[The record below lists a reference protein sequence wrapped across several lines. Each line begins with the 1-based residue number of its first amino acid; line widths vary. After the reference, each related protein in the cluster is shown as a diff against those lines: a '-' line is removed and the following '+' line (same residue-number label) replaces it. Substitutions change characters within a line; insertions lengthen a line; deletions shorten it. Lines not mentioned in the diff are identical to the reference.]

1 MKYIIRIILMTAL
14 IAFGGCARIDGEGYA
29 AHTTSEM
36 VNMLKKPVTP
46 LDMLNNVKFALDNHL
61 LIKEEFYSDENLTHF
76 FNGKKINWITRK
88 PAWLFGSVLGLDH
101 LVESDENKWC
111 IEMSVNFDTVDKNG
125 EPSIGGKL
133 QGSGGLQMVHDN
145 QLTAE
150 LVQSVFG
157 VPTEIVTP
165 NQNYSYKSDFISQGP
180 PTHELGNKVLKY
192 EFSNEKE
199 NWVTLFTLRPNGTVN
214 RFNFYDVEK

>member
-1 MKYIIRIILMTAL
+1 MTAL
-14 IAFGGCARIDGEGYA
+14 IAFGGCARIDGEGHA

-46 LDMLNNVKFALDNHL
+46 LDMLNNVKFALSNHL
-61 LIKEEFYSDENLTHF
+61 LIKKDFYSNDNLIHF
-76 FNGKKINWITRK
+76 FNGKKISFSTKNTN
-88 PAWLFGSVLGLDH
+88 LYGLVLGLDN
-101 LVESDENKWC
+101 LIENNKENWC
-111 IEMSVNFDTVDKNG
+111 IEINFSFGKVDANG
-125 EPSIGGKL
+125 NPLADGKL
-133 QGSGGLQMVHDN
+133 RGYGIIQMVRDN